1 MFVGNN
7 KEKNKNRKRRAIVTV
22 LVAFEDRF
30 SMGIDRVVRIDN
42 QSSGK
47 HVVSVEV
54 RALRMSDTGGN
65 HLIAHTVWNVRG
77 KQTPFITTAMLLGR

>member
-7 KEKNKNRKRRAIVTV
+7 TEKNSNCKRRDIVIV
-22 LVAFEDRF
+22 LMAFEDGF
-30 SMGIDRVVRIDN
+30 AAGIDRVVRIDN

-54 RALRMSDTGGN
+54 RALRMSDAGGN
-65 HLIAHTVWNVRG
+65 HLIAHAVWNVRG
-77 KQTPFITTAMLLGR
+77 KQTPFITATVLLGC

>member
-1 MFVGNN
+1 M
-7 KEKNKNRKRRAIVTV
+7 
-22 LVAFEDRF
+22 AFEDGF
-30 SMGIDRVVRIDN
+30 ATGIDRVVRIDN

-54 RALRMSDTGGN
+54 RALRMSDAGGN

-77 KQTPFITTAMLLGR
+77 KQTPFIATTVLLGR